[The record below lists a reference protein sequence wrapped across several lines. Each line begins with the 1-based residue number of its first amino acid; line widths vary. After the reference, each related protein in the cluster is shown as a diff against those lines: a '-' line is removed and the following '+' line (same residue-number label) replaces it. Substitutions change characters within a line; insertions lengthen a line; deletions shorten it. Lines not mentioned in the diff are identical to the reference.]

1 MHVKSTHVSSV
12 LGRLL
17 EERRGKAQD
26 PNSDEPMCVD
36 RPARQSR
43 RSSLRT

>member
-1 MHVKSTHVSSV
+1 MHIKTTHVSSV
-12 LGRLL
+12 LSRLL
-17 EERRGKAQD
+17 EECRVKAQA

-43 RSSLRT
+43 RLSLRT